1 MGWGMA
7 AIGMIFIDRTDRA
20 SARRSMEKAGSQIK
34 KGKSIV
40 TFPEGTRSSTKDL
53 MTFKK
58 GAFHLAKSQGIPLV
72 PVAIS
77 GTERVLPKH
86 GKLRSAMVVISVGKP
101 IDAELL
107 SELSIEEIRE
117 EAQMRIVKLLNEL
130 ENNPDR
136 STMVVK

>member
-1 MGWGMA
+1 
-7 AIGMIFIDRTDRA
+7 
-20 SARRSMEKAGSQIK
+20 MEKAGSQIK

-86 GKLRSAMVVISVGKP
+86 GKLRSDKVVISVGKP

-130 ENNPDR
+130 ENNRDR